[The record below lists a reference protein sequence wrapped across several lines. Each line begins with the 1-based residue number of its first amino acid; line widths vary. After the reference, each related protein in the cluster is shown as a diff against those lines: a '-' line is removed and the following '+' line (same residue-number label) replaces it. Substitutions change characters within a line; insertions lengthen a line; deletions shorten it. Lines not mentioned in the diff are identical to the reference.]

1 VSETSHHH
9 HDPTQR
15 RALRALGLPAVIGV
29 ALLVGANLEH
39 RNAPTASP
47 PDAAICPTGRVPSR
61 TLPNPPPDYKRG
73 LHRVNSPVPEE
84 PDRARFR
91 PSEAYSRARAG

>member
-1 VSETSHHH
+1 VTATSHH

-15 RALRALGLPAVIGV
+15 RALRALGLPAVIGA

-39 RNAPTASP
+39 RSAPTASS
-47 PDAAICPTGRVPSR
+47 PDAAICPTDRVTSP

-73 LHRVNSPVPEE
+73 LHRVNSSVSGSAIS
-84 PDRARFR
+84 ARVANVVR
-91 PSEAYSRARAG
+91 S